1 MRDESL
7 NPELCEEEQEA
18 ERLEA
23 MLLEARVV
31 RALERV
37 PEPVRADL
45 AEDFAA
51 RVAARVPARRVVA
64 VRRTQYGRRVAMVA
78 LAVMLVALVAL
89 TPRSAHESVLRMTM
103 EWVLCAQVLVL
114 GVGLGLKRWNLG

>member
-1 MRDESL
+1 MLDESL
-7 NPELCEEEQEA
+7 NGEGLNLDAMEPASPTEA
-18 ERLEA
+18 E
-23 MLLEARVV
+23 LLEARVV
-31 RALERV
+31 RVLEHA
-37 PEPVRADL
+37 PEVVIA
-45 AEDFAA
+45 ADFAQ
-51 RVAARVPARRVVA
+51 RVAEMVPARRVVA

-103 EWVLCAQVLVL
+103 EWVLCGQVLVL

>member
-7 NPELCEEEQEA
+7 NPKLCEEEQEA

-45 AEDFAA
+45 CRGFCGSGGGAGSGAA
-51 RVAARVPARRVVA
+51 GGCGDAD
-64 VRRTQYGRRVAMVA
+64 
-78 LAVMLVALVAL
+78 
-89 TPRSAHESVLRMTM
+89 
-103 EWVLCAQVLVL
+103 QVWAT
-114 GVGLGLKRWNLG
+114 GGDWSRWA